1 MPRLSKALQNVGC
14 ITHHAN
20 GDTDLIIVKTA
31 AESARTSTTV
41 LVGDDTDL
49 LVLLCYHASEG
60 GYDLYFRPEPKANA
74 RGARVWHMKK
84 VKELLGKEVWR
95 NLLFLHAIT
104 GCDTTSR
111 LYGVGKATALK
122 KFENVL
128 HFKEQA
134 NVFSCHSAV
143 SDVVSAGEKALV
155 SLFGGKPGVGLN
167 ALRHQR
173 YFEKLPSKTSHIEPQ
188 NLPPTAAAA
197 QFHSL
202 RVYLQVK

>member
-1 MPRLSKALQNVGC
+1 MVFDGYNKMSAKAMMQQRRASGKASSTITFTERMSVTLKKDNFLSNPKNKQHFLSMLSKALQNVGC

-20 GDTDLIIVKTA
+20 GDADLLIVKTA
-31 AESARTSTTV
+31 VESARMSTTV

-49 LVLLCYHASEG
+49 PVLLCCHASED

-84 VKELLGKEVWR
+84 VKEQLGKEVCR
-95 NLLFLHAIT
+95 NLLYLHAIT

-111 LYGVGKATALK
+111 LYGVGQATALK

-134 NVFSCHSAV
+134 YVFSCQSV
-143 SDVVSAGEKALV
+143 SDVVTAGEKALV
-155 SLFGGKPGVGLN
+155 
-167 ALRHQR
+167 
-173 YFEKLPSKTSHIEPQ
+173 
-188 NLPPTAAAA
+188 
-197 QFHSL
+197 
-202 RVYLQVK
+202 